1 MNIFYN
7 SLLKFLGGLVELR
20 NKLILSLL
28 AIFLIVILVYG
39 TDNLLA
45 QTDSKNTSTTV
56 TKVLI
61 YDGDGVMGTS
71 VEGIENT
78 LNSSNNQNISAN
90 NKIVYNTSSVINSKT
105 LSGYDV
111 LIMPGG
117 EAADYLSND
126 EIDGGAIKQFVSSGK
141 GYIGICAG
149 AYAGSNYITGQQAGW
164 GLAPDVNTI
173 SEGYE
178 GSLQISTTSFGN
190 KILNNSLTN
199 IHMDNGPAMTTN
211 NSQIVMAT
219 FADNNT
225 GYINYPAIIGD
236 TYGSGRVILSGP
248 HPEMDP
254 ENPQLLTNM
263 VLWVT
268 KKIN

>member
-1 MNIFYN
+1 MDNI
-7 SLLKFLGGLVELR
+7 STQR
-20 NKLILSLL
+20 
-28 AIFLIVILVYG
+28 
-39 TDNLLA
+39 
-45 QTDSKNTSTTV
+45 DSNNNNTGSV

-61 YDGDGVMGTS
+61 YDGLGVMESS
-71 VEGIENT
+71 VEGIEDT
-78 LNSSNNQNISAN
+78 LNDNNNQNVSAK
-90 NKIVYNTSSVINSKT
+90 NKFVYNTSSVINSNT

-126 EIDGGAIKQFVSSGK
+126 DIDGNSIKQFVSSGK
-141 GYIGICAG
+141 AYIGICAG
-149 AYAGSNYITGQQAGW
+149 AYAGSNYITDQQAGW

-178 GSLQISTTSFGN
+178 GQLQISTTSFGT

-199 IHMDNGPAMTTN
+199 IHMENGPAMTTN
-211 NSQIVMAT
+211 SSQIVMAT

-225 GYINYPAIIGD
+225 GYINYPAIIGES
-236 TYGSGRVILSGP
+236 YGSGRVILSGP

-263 VLWVT
+263 LLWVT

>member
-1 MNIFYN
+1 MDNI
-7 SLLKFLGGLVELR
+7 
-20 NKLILSLL
+20 
-28 AIFLIVILVYG
+28 
-39 TDNLLA
+39 LA
-45 QTDSKNTSTTV
+45 QRDSNNNNTSSV

-61 YDGDGVMGTS
+61 YDGQGVMESS
-71 VEGIENT
+71 VEGIEDT
-78 LNSSNNQNISAN
+78 LNDSNNQNISAK
-90 NKIVYNTSSVINSKT
+90 NKFIYNTSSVINSNT

-126 EIDGGAIKQFVSSGK
+126 EIDSNSIKQFVSSGK
-141 GYIGICAG
+141 AYIGICAG

-173 SEGYE
+173 SEDYE
-178 GSLQISTTSFGN
+178 GLLQISTTSYGT

-199 IHMDNGPAMTTN
+199 IHMDSGPAMTTN

-225 GYINYPAIIGD
+225 GYINNPAIIGEA
-236 TYGSGRVILSGP
+236 YGSGRVILSGP

-263 VLWVT
+263 LLWVT